1 MSLIRPFAWLAA
13 VLALLGT
20 TSSALAQQHQPFID
34 PAYFHPDFQFFAPAE
49 VSAYSGGEPANIGFY
64 LDYDRMFLNITRGE
78 GEPSLFSPYQ
88 GDFTYGNR
96 YELGY
101 MTEEDTGWQMV
112 AWNISGPSK
121 NIFLFQERI
130 DRINDDDDPPDDPD
144 PIIQDRN
151 PRRYILTDSLNTA
164 KFGSVE
170 VNKTWRRKEFHNG
183 SIFEPLVGLRYMNFL
198 DKYRRDT
205 YTRFNETP
213 ALPNPPGPGQPN
225 PGDPNV
231 EGEYEQLRQDLAKF
245 ENAMFGGQ
253 LGFRYFGQRG
263 HWLLSAE
270 MRAFVMQN
278 YQSLYNTTFIRQTRY
293 DGLEGSD
300 VELELHSRADT
311 ITGANEFVFGGEI
324 RAEASYELTRDINL
338 RFGAMFMDLARGI
351 GRGNRINMNDQDV
364 QMAGVTF
371 GFTVNR

>member
-13 VLALLGT
+13 VLALLGM
-20 TSSALAQQHQPFID
+20 TSSAPAQQHQPFID
-34 PAYFHPDFQFFAPAE
+34 PGYFNPDFQFFAPAE

-64 LDYDRMFLNITRGE
+64 LDYDRMFLNVTRPE
-78 GEPSLFSPYQ
+78 GEASLFSDFQ
-88 GDFTYGNR
+88 GDFTWGNR
-96 YELGY
+96 YEIGY
-101 MTEEDTGWQMV
+101 MTEESTGWQLV

-121 NIFLFQERI
+121 KNILFQERI
-130 DRINDDDDPPDDPD
+130 NRINTDDDPPDDPD
-144 PIIQDRN
+144 PITQDRN
-151 PRRYILTDSLNTA
+151 PRWYHLVDSLNTA
-164 KFGSVE
+164 RFGSLE

-205 YTRFNETP
+205 YRRYDETGP
-213 ALPNPPGPGQPN
+213 IPGPPGQPN
-225 PGDPNV
+225 PAVPNV
-231 EGEYEQLRQDLAKF
+231 EGEYEELRKDLAKF

-270 MRAFVMQN
+270 VRAFAVQN
-278 YQSLYNTTFIRQTRY
+278 FQTLYNTTYIRQTRY
-293 DGLEGSD
+293 AGLEDSD
-300 VELELHSRADT
+300 VELELQSRTDL
-311 ITGANEFVFGGEI
+311 ITGADEFAFGGEI

-338 RFGAMFMDLARGI
+338 RFGAHFMDIARGL
-351 GRGNRINMNDQDV
+351 GRGNTIATNDQDV
-364 QMAGVTF
+364 QMAGLTF